1 MKVMEAPFHYC
12 EFDPA
17 PALAR
22 HVTSYWAFRARG
34 AAALTH
40 RLWPDGC
47 VSLAWILPPGG
58 RPLAV
63 LSGPHLRAHDVPVQ
77 PGAMY
82 WGARFWP
89 DAGGAVTG
97 VSAAELRDLSVPA
110 PAPFRAGLDRL
121 AEAMQAEAR
130 DGPEAGD
137 PNLQDRVTAALD
149 EMLLP
154 LVCAARPLDD
164 AVRRAVLAIVAARGD
179 APVAGIAAGI
189 GLGERQ
195 LQRRFREAVGLTPK
209 QFARIRRVRET
220 AAGML
225 RPGARGWAGVAADF
239 GYADQSHLIHE
250 FSQLTGLTPVAFEDR
265 LRRIEHGN
273 VQP

>member
-1 MKVMEAPFHYC
+1 MKVMEAPFHYY

-34 AAALTH
+34 DAPLAH

-47 VSLAWILPPGG
+47 ISLAWILPAAA
-58 RPLAV
+58 RPFAV
-63 LSGPHLRAHDVPVQ
+63 LTGPHLRAHDVPVE
-77 PGAMY
+77 PDTAY

-97 VSAAELRDLSVPA
+97 IAAPELRDLSVPA
-110 PAPFRAGLDRL
+110 PVPLRAGLDQL
-121 AEAMQAEAR
+121 AATVLGVGDAEAGQA
-130 DGPEAGD
+130 
-137 PNLQDRVTAALD
+137 QVTAALD
-149 EMLLP
+149 AMLLP
-154 LVCAARPLDD
+154 LVRAARPLDD
-164 AVRRAVLAIVAARGD
+164 AVRRAVLALVAARGD
-179 APVAGIAAGI
+179 APIAELAARI

-220 AAGML
+220 AGGVL
-225 RPGARGWAGVAADF
+225 QRESRGWAAVAADF
-239 GYADQSHLIHE
+239 GFADQSHLIHE

-265 LRRIEHGN
+265 LRRIEHGR

>member
-1 MKVMEAPFHYC
+1 MKVMEAPFHYY

-22 HVTSYWAFRARG
+22 HVTSYWAFRTRG
-34 AAALTH
+34 TAALPH
-40 RLWPDGC
+40 RIWPDGC
-47 VSLAWILPPGG
+47 TSLAWILPRGG

-63 LSGPHLRAHDVPVQ
+63 LTGPHLRAHDVMVE
-77 PGAMY
+77 PGTAY

-97 VSAAELRDLSVPA
+97 IAAPELRDLTVPA
-110 PAPFRAGLDRL
+110 PAPFRAGLDAL
-121 AEAMQAEAR
+121 ADALPADADSGEAQSRA
-130 DGPEAGD
+130 
-137 PNLQDRVTAALD
+137 TAALD
-149 EMLLP
+149 AMLLP
-154 LVCAARPLDD
+154 LVRAARPLDD

-179 APVAGIAAGI
+179 AAIAGIAADI

-225 RPGARGWAGVAADF
+225 RPGAPGWAAVAADF
-239 GYADQSHLIHE
+239 GYTDQSHLIHE

-265 LRRIEHGN
+265 LRRIEHGS